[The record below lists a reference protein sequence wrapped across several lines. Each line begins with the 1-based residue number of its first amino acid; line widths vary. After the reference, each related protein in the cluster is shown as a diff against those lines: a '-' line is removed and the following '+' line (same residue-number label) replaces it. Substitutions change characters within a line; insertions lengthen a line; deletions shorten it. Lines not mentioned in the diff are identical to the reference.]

1 MGCFQCQFSNRSV
14 WRPYAD
20 WNLFIFRGCCNVV
33 RGGNL
38 HFQRVGVGPRRP
50 HHVFIG
56 VLMAHLRP
64 WRESSNL
71 WSWRRVAAFRP
82 PRNMGR
88 QTTMMGTF
96 LQTATGFRSFQVTVS
111 VPTWDDGA
119 QKGWENPAEPR
130 IDMIDKIEDAIYKN
144 GIFYEP
150 GWTDI
155 LLAFDLW
162 NSKRPFPIQPECCTR
177 IQKVAVEDP
186 SNSYH
191 FLHI

>member
-1 MGCFQCQFSNRSV
+1 MKLEESCRFQTSKKHGPPNYNDGDIFTNSNGV
-14 WRPYAD
+14 Q
-20 WNLFIFRGCCNVV
+20 VV
-33 RGGNL
+33 
-38 HFQRVGVGPRRP
+38 
-50 HHVFIG
+50 
-56 VLMAHLRP
+56 
-64 WRESSNL
+64 SSY
-71 WSWRRVAAFRP
+71 R
-82 PRNMGR
+82 
-88 QTTMMGTF
+88 
-96 LQTATGFRSFQVTVS
+96 S

-119 QKGWENPAEPR
+119 QKGWENPAKPR